1 MHHKKRRMGVA
12 FIEAAMLGDFRTARA
27 IRTVESG
34 VCLRV
39 IRFGSKAS
47 KFSLTVYELTS
58 PLRCPCA
65 CFSF

>member
-1 MHHKKRRMGVA
+1 MRHKKRHMGVA

-39 IRFGSKAS
+39 I
-47 KFSLTVYELTS
+47 
-58 PLRCPCA
+58 
-65 CFSF
+65 